1 LKHYDVIIIGAGAAG
16 LMCAAEALKRNRS
29 VLIIE
34 KSNEAGKKILISG
47 GGRCNFTNLNIE
59 PQAYLSKNL
68 HFCKSA
74 LSRYTQWDIIALLE
88 SFQLTW
94 EEKKLGQLFCN
105 QKSGAVLSAL
115 LKNCQK
121 ANIELN
127 AEVFAIKQEYG
138 YVLSTNKGEYQTESL
153 VIATGGPSIPKMGA
167 SDFGLKIA
175 KQFGLKSIPFQPGLV
190 PFTFYQEDIN
200 IYFKD
205 LSGISIDVIVSCNH
219 TSFREGMLIT
229 HRGLSGPS
237 ILQISSY
244 WNNGKPIEINL
255 LPDLNAAEY
264 LLNMQQERGKV
275 LLKTI
280 LSKFFPNR
288 LSERFAN
295 TLSTKQLANINLSE
309 IKKND
314 LKIFGSCL
322 NNWILTPSGTEG
334 MRTAEVCI
342 GGVDTDE
349 LSSKTM
355 ESNKQPGLYFI
366 GETVDVT
373 GWLGGYNFQWAWSS
387 GWAAGQIVYC
397 LFLVRHTL
405 LNDFYRLKCGKYSE
419 KINL

>member
-1 LKHYDVIIIGAGAAG
+1 MKQYDVIIIGAGAAG
-16 LMCAAEALKRNRS
+16 LMCAAEALKRKRS
-29 VLIIE
+29 VLILE
-34 KSNEAGKKILISG
+34 KLNKPGKKILISG

-59 PQAYLSKNL
+59 PQAYLSKNP

-74 LSRYTQWDIIALLE
+74 LSRYTQSDIIALLE
-88 SFQLTW
+88 SFQLGW

-121 ANIELN
+121 ADIELN
-127 AEVFAIKQEYG
+127 IEVSAIKQDHG
-138 YVLSTNKGEYQTESL
+138 YALSTNKGNFQTESL

-175 KQFGLKSIPFQPGLV
+175 NQFGLKSVPFKPGLV
-190 PFTFYQEDIN
+190 PLTFHQQDIN
-200 IYFKD
+200 IYFKE
-205 LSGISIDVIVSCNH
+205 LSGLSIDVIVSCNH
-219 TSFREGMLIT
+219 VSFREDMLIT

-244 WNNGKPIEINL
+244 WKSGEPIQIDL
-255 LPDLNAAEY
+255 LPDLDAVEY
-264 LLNMQQERGKV
+264 LLNTQQQRGKV

-280 LSKFFPNR
+280 LGEFFPNR
-288 LSERFAN
+288 LAKRFAN
-295 TLSTKQLANINLSE
+295 TLGSKKIADITLSE

-322 NNWILTPSGTEG
+322 NNWVITPSGTEG
-334 MRTAEVCI
+334 LRTAEVCT
-342 GGVDTDE
+342 GGIDTNE

-355 ESNKQPGLYFI
+355 ESNKQTGLYFI

-387 GWAAGQIVYC
+387 GWAAGQV
-397 LFLVRHTL
+397 V
-405 LNDFYRLKCGKYSE
+405 
-419 KINL
+419 

>member
-1 LKHYDVIIIGAGAAG
+1 MKQYDVIIIGAGAAG
-16 LMCAAEALKRNRS
+16 LMCAAEALKRKRS
-29 VLIIE
+29 VLILE
-34 KSNEAGKKILISG
+34 KLNKPGKKILISG

-59 PQAYLSKNL
+59 PQAYLSKNP

-88 SFQLTW
+88 SFQLSW

-121 ANIELN
+121 ADIELN
-127 AEVFAIKQEYG
+127 IEVSVIKQDHG
-138 YVLSTNKGEYQTESL
+138 YALSTNRGKFQTESL

-175 KQFGLKSIPFQPGLV
+175 NQFGLKSVPFKPGLV
-190 PFTFYQEDIN
+190 PFTFHQQDIN
-200 IYFKD
+200 IYFKE

-219 TSFREGMLIT
+219 TSFREDMLIT

-244 WNNGKPIEINL
+244 WKSGEPIQIDL
-255 LPDLNAAEY
+255 LPDLDAVEY
-264 LLNMQQERGKV
+264 LLNMQQQRGKV

-280 LSKFFPNR
+280 LGEFFPNR
-288 LSERFAN
+288 LAKRFAN
-295 TLSTKQLANINLSE
+295 TLGSKKIADISLSE
-309 IKKND
+309 IKRND

-322 NNWILTPSGTEG
+322 NNWVITPSGTEG
-334 MRTAEVCI
+334 LRTAEVCT
-342 GGVDTDE
+342 GGLDTKE

-355 ESNKQPGLYFI
+355 ESNKQSGLYFI

-387 GWAAGQIVYC
+387 GWAAGQV
-397 LFLVRHTL
+397 V
-405 LNDFYRLKCGKYSE
+405 
-419 KINL
+419 